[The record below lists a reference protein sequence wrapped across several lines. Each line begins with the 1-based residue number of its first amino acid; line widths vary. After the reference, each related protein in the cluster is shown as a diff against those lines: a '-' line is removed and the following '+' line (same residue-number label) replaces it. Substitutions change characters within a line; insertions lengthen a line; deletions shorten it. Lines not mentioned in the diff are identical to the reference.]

1 VFDSEYFRTT
11 LQSDVDAAEG
21 PVLVEL
27 HLTAGQVL
35 RLRSVLAV
43 HTEYVTLEA
52 YQDERVEGM
61 HPPRWKAEALPGQRL
76 PPTLRAVV
84 AYGGI
89 VALTITPEAEGLP
102 RAGFLR

>member
-1 VFDSEYFRTT
+1 MFDSEYFRTT
-11 LQSDVDAAEG
+11 LQADVDATAG
-21 PVLVEL
+21 PAVVEL
-27 HLTAGQVL
+27 YLSTGHML

-52 YQDERVEGM
+52 YQDERVEGLR
-61 HPPRWKAEALPGQRL
+61 PPRWKAEALPGQSL

-89 VALTITPEAEGLP
+89 VALTITPEPDAAS
-102 RAGFLR
+102 RAGFVR